1 MGGRGDFVR
10 LRTENHLAQ
19 IDFMGCGGCPM
30 IFFKGLLLIHFERVS
45 RTVQVEVLYLSWG

>member
-1 MGGRGDFVR
+1 
-10 LRTENHLAQ
+10 
-19 IDFMGCGGCPM
+19 M